1 MEARNHEAQ
10 KAQAQAQSAQAQLAS
25 AQQQLADL
33 QARQT
38 DRGVVVTLGDV
49 LFDTGQATLKPG
61 ANLALNRLATFLQSS
76 PQTRILIEGHT
87 DSVGSEEYNEVL
99 SERRARAVATELMSR
114 GISADQLQTLGRGKG
129 YPVAS
134 NATPEGRQRNRR
146 VEIVFSDPAG
156 HFAQSASLPPR
167 R

>member
-1 MEARNHEAQ
+1 
-10 KAQAQAQSAQAQLAS
+10 LAS

-49 LFDTGQATLKPG
+49 LFETGQATLKPG
-61 ANLALNRLATFLQSS
+61 ANLALNRLATFLSGN

-134 NATPEGRQRNRR
+134 NDTPEGRQQNRR
-146 VEIVFSDPAG
+146 VEIVFSDSSG
-156 HFAQSASLPPR
+156 HFAQTAGQPSR